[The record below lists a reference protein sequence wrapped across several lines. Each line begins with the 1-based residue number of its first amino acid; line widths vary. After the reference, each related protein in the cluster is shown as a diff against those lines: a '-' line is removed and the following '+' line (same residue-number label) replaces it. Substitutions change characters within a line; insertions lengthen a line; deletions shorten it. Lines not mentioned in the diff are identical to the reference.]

1 MPPVRLHAGSSFF
14 LLFSLE
20 SETETTQFP
29 LLISTRQRS
38 SYLPLWSASVNS
50 LENPALLPSCP
61 THRSSSSAARY
72 FAGRYFRLQASEYV
86 NHACCW
92 TPYYGGIV
100 PLLPPM
106 PASAAEGDGDTLVSH
121 RPGRRFVVG
130 VFLEVVTVD
139 RTWTLFYDLTL
150 SAHHLDDI

>member
-1 MPPVRLHAGSSFF
+1 M
-14 LLFSLE
+14 
-20 SETETTQFP
+20 
-29 LLISTRQRS
+29 
-38 SYLPLWSASVNS
+38 
-50 LENPALLPSCP
+50 
-61 THRSSSSAARY
+61 
-72 FAGRYFRLQASEYV
+72 
-86 NHACCW
+86 
-92 TPYYGGIV
+92 

-106 PASAAEGDGDTLVSH
+106 PASAAERDGDTLVSH

>member
-1 MPPVRLHAGSSFF
+1 MPPVRLHFAHWHQSRSGWQQ
-14 LLFSLE
+14 LLPVSLD

-29 LLISTRQRS
+29 LLISTRLRS
-38 SYLPLWSASVNS
+38 SYLPLLSASVNS
-50 LENPALLPSCP
+50 LENPALLPSCQGP
-61 THRSSSSAARY
+61 THRSSAARY

-86 NHACCW
+86 NHACCL

-106 PASAAEGDGDTLVSH
+106 PASAAERDGDTLVSH

-130 VFLEVVTVD
+130 VGCFLK
-139 RTWTLFYDLTL
+139 LLL
-150 SAHHLDDI
+150 